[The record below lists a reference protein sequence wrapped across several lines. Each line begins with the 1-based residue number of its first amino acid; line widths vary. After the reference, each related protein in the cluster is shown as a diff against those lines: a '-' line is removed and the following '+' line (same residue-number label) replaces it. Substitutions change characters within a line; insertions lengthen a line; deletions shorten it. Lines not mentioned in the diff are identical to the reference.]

1 MADVQKTVEII
12 FGGKN
17 ELTGI
22 IGNIESDFNR
32 FDDAVRNVATP
43 LAAAGDAVLKLDAAL
58 AALVI
63 GGMAL
68 AIRESSEFNKSFAL
82 ISTSVTASGSDLG
95 KFRDDILD
103 YSTHSVKSLQDINA
117 ALYTAAQAGV
127 DWTNSLEFIGKA
139 EQLAVANNA
148 NLNTT
153 VDLLTGTMNAYG
165 FTIQDVQHIN
175 DVFFTS
181 TLIGKQTIDELGQ
194 SMGQVV
200 GIAANS
206 GVSFEA
212 LSAAIATMTAKG
224 MDTAN
229 AITGMKG
236 VITSIISPSNEAATA
251 ARALGLDFSLTELN
265 ARGFAGMMNE
275 IMIKTGGSKEELVKL
290 FPEVRAM
297 NGAFMLTGDGMKF
310 FNDALERTINSTGSA
325 EAAYQKMVST
335 FSNQSQML
343 INTAKGVLIEVGT
356 ELEPMAARIAGSL
369 GGVLTG
375 VKIGLDQGA
384 FDTVFAVFD
393 QFSRDLSAAMS
404 DIAGK
409 FPEAFNNVDFS
420 TLSEAIQNAGE
431 VLTDALGS
439 ATTGDITA
447 AIQDMVDSIASL
459 ISVTQGMGAVFAPV
473 IDVIRW
479 MITAFNNMD
488 SGTKELTGSL
498 MGMSMLYRL
507 FGPLSLAIVALGAD
521 MEDTQYIFDIGSAAI
536 ENGINA
542 IRVAVL
548 SLALVFAEASLAA
561 AELLDYIPGYDAQ
574 AGIDRTTER
583 VRILSGMLNTAQTD
597 LAVSSNRTRDAF
609 AETGQYADNTEVRV
623 SNYGRTINSIPADK
637 STAIIVDGSDSAM
650 ARVAAVNQSLGQI
663 PATKSVGIEVQ
674 ADGSTIDR
682 AYGMIITRFP
692 DGSVRIVQ
700 AQTTTNQ
707 SNLDDTKRKIDD
719 AVPASKVM
727 DIQASIDIAKIK
739 EASAIVQKEIEWKAK
754 LDIADVEANAKI
766 IEAAFKSIDNTISS
780 TGATLASITGSY
792 ATLMA
797 AGGSG
802 GNAVYDEM
810 RAESRRRDAALL
822 QQKDLIAAEVAN
834 LNARTALL
842 DRGESL
848 IKITADGLQP
858 QLEAFMWE
866 ILKAIQIKANSEGAN
881 FLLGV

>member
-17 ELTGI
+17 ELTGV
-22 IGNIESDFNR
+22 IGNIESDFAK
-32 FDDAVRNVATP
+32 FDKTIGDMATP
-43 LAAAGDAVLKLDAAL
+43 LDLAGMAVLKLDAAL
-58 AALVI
+58 AALVV

-82 ISTSVTASGSDLG
+82 ISTSVTASGDDLG

-103 YSTHSVKSLQDINA
+103 YSTNSVKSLQDINA

-165 FTIQDVQHIN
+165 FKIQDVQHIN

-251 ARALGLDFSLTELN
+251 AQALGLNFSLTELN
-265 ARGFAGMMNE
+265 AKGFAGMMNE

-310 FNDALERTINSTGSA
+310 FNDALERTTNSAGSA
-325 EAAYQKMVST
+325 EAAYGKMVST

-343 INTAKGVLIEVGT
+343 VNTAKTVLIEVGT
-356 ELEPMAARIAGSL
+356 QLEPMAARIAGSV
-369 GGVLTG
+369 GDVLKG
-375 VKIGLDQGA
+375 VKLGLDQGA
-384 FDTVFAVFD
+384 FDPVFVVFD
-393 QFSRDLSAAMS
+393 QFSKDLSEAIKG
-404 DIAGK
+404 IAGK
-409 FPEAFNNVDFS
+409 FPEAFNNVDFT
-420 TLSEAIQNAGE
+420 TLSEAIKDAGA

-439 ATTGDITA
+439 ATTEDMTA

-459 ISVTQGMGAVFAPV
+459 ISVTEGMGEVFSPV
-473 IDVIRW
+473 INVIRGAV
-479 MITAFNNMD
+479 TAFND
-488 SGTKELTGSL
+488 LDAGTKELVGNL
-498 MGMSMLYRL
+498 MGMSMLYKI
-507 FGPLSLAIVALGAD
+507 FGPLSLAIIALGAD
-521 MEDTQYIFDIGSAAI
+521 MEDTQYIFDIGASAI
-536 ENGINA
+536 ETGINT
-542 IRVAVL
+542 IKVAVL
-548 SLALVFAEASLAA
+548 SLALIFAEASLAA

-597 LAVSSNRTRDAF
+597 LAVSANKTRDAF
-609 AETGQYADNTEVRV
+609 AETGQYADNTGVKV
-623 SNYGRTINSIPADK
+623 SNYSKTVEGIPSEKKTEIKTDGTETATSKVGEFNK
-637 STAIIVDGSDSAM
+637 SLT
-650 ARVAAVNQSLGQI
+650 QI
-663 PATKSVGIEVQ
+663 PAAKNVGIEVQ
-674 ADGSTIDR
+674 ADGSSIEK
-682 AYGMIITRFP
+682 AYGMIIQTFP
-692 DGSVRIVQ
+692 DGSIRIVQ
-700 AQTTTNQ
+700 AHTATNPT
-707 SNLDDTKRKIDD
+707 NLADTKKQIDD
-719 AVPASKVM
+719 SVPASKVM
-727 DIQASIDIAKIK
+727 EIQASIDVAKIK
-739 EASAIVQKEIEWKAK
+739 EASAIVQQSIEWKAK
-754 LDIADVEANAKI
+754 IDIADIEANAKI
-766 IEAAFKSIDNTISS
+766 IEAAFKSIDNTVTS
-780 TGATLASITGSY
+780 TGETLSSIVGAY
-792 ATLMA
+792 GTLMA

-802 GNAVYDEM
+802 SNAIYDEM
-810 RAESRRRDAALL
+810 QAESRRRDAALL

>member
-473 IDVIRW
+473 IDVIRG

-650 ARVAAVNQSLGQI
+650 ARVAAVNQSLAQI
-663 PATKSVGIEVQ
+663 PAAKNVGIEVQ
-674 ADGSTIDR
+674 ADGSSIEK
-682 AYGMIITRFP
+682 AYGMIIQTFP
-692 DGSVRIVQ
+692 DGSIRIVQ
-700 AQTTTNQ
+700 AHTATNPT
-707 SNLDDTKRKIDD
+707 NLADTKKKIDD
-719 AVPASKVM
+719 TVPASKVM
-727 DIQASIDIAKIK
+727 EIQASIDIAKIK
-739 EASAIVQKEIEWKAK
+739 EASAIVQQSIEWKAK
-754 LDIADVEANAKI
+754 IDIADIEANAKI
-766 IEAAFKSIDNTISS
+766 IEAAFKSIDNTVTS
-780 TGATLASITGSY
+780 TGETLSSIVGAY
-792 ATLMA
+792 GTLMA

-802 GNAVYDEM
+802 SNAIYDEM
-810 RAESRRRDAALL
+810 KAESKRRDDALL
-822 QQKDLIAAEVAN
+822 LQKDLISAEVAN

-842 DRGESL
+842 DKGESL
-848 IKITADGLQP
+848 IKISADGLQP